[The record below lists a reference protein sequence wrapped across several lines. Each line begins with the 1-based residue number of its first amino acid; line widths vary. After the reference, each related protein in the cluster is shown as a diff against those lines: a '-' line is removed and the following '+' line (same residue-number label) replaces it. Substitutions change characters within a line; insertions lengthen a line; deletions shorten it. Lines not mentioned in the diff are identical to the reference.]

1 MVQMMHFVCSVQNR
15 YMNQWWFI
23 LQLTLGIKLL
33 QVFRS
38 KVIFKMSLV
47 N

>member
-1 MVQMMHFVCSVQNR
+1 MVQMMHFVCSVQNH
-15 YMNQWWFI
+15 YMNQWLFI
-23 LQLTLGIKLL
+23 LKWILGIELL

-38 KVIFKMSLV
+38 KIIFKMSLV